1 MIISQMPTWIAV
13 DWGSSNLRAWAMSA
27 GGEVLDRGGSTQ
39 GMLSLTPADYEAA
52 LLAVIGD
59 WLPDVGALDVLV
71 CGMAG
76 ARQGWVEAPYRRV
89 PARLDR
95 LADGAVAPALDSD
108 RLRVRLLPGLCQ
120 HEDDSGRAFDVMRG
134 EETQLAGLVAEAPAF
149 TGTVC
154 LPGTHA
160 KWARLDAGEL
170 TGFTTYLTGELY
182 RLLAER
188 SVLAHSLLS
197 PSVSASS
204 GSDALADPTCASAFV
219 AAVQEATAAPERFS
233 ARLFGIR
240 ARDLLDETL
249 PADERRGARLAAR
262 LSGLVIGLELAGAR
276 VDLHRDDTVTLIGND
291 ALCARYALAL
301 ETLGIAHRRLDPER
315 AVLAGLGLAR
325 NRLATT

>member
-1 MIISQMPTWIAV
+1 MTPRHAHLAWIAV

-59 WLPDVGALDVLV
+59 WLPDTGALDVLI

-76 ARQGWVEAPYRRV
+76 ARQGWIEAPYRQV
-89 PARLDR
+89 PAQLDR
-95 LADGAVAPALDSD
+95 LAEGAVAPIVESD
-108 RLRVRLLPGLCQ
+108 LLRVRLLPGLCQ
-120 HEDDSGRAFDVMRG
+120 HEDDGGRTFDVMRG

-160 KWARLDAGEL
+160 KWARLASGEL

-188 SVLAHSLLS
+188 SVLAHSLS
-197 PSVSASS
+197 PAP
-204 GSDALADPTCASAFV
+204 GGDALADPACASAFV
-219 AAVQEATAAPERFS
+219 AAVQEAAAAPERFS
-233 ARLFGIR
+233 ARLFGVR
-240 ARDLLDETL
+240 ARDLLDDAL
-249 PADERRGARLAAR
+249 PAGEHRGARLAAR

-276 VDLHRDDTVTLIGND
+276 ADLHRDDTVTLVGD
-291 ALCARYALAL
+291 EALCVRYALAL
-301 ETLGIAHRRLDPER
+301 ETLGIANRRLDPER

-325 NRLATT
+325 TRLATS